1 MWESIVDFFSTILGK
16 FNTPHVLIDIID
28 IIVVAFLIY
37 KVLQLAVETRAEQL
51 LKGVVLVIA
60 LYAVAN
66 WLDMVA
72 INFIMSNILDI
83 GILAVLILFQPE
95 IRRALE
101 QVGRS
106 KLSESMRVF
115 SRDNGKHQDVAETQK
130 VVNEICAAASSLSLS
145 KTGAL
150 MCLEKE
156 TKLGEV
162 VATGTDIHAHVT
174 AELLENIFY
183 PKAPLHD
190 GAVVISKNRIR
201 SAGCF
206 LPLSQNYEISK
217 ELGTRHRAALGLSEV
232 SDAVIVVVSEETGK
246 ISFVQN
252 GQMLRGLTPDELRNR
267 LYVHFIKPLTEQKT
281 ENRTKRSR
289 FQFLH
294 SEGRSNEKK

>member
-28 IIVVAFLIY
+28 ILVVAFLIY

-106 KLSESMRVF
+106 KLSESMKVF
-115 SRDNGKHQDVAETQK
+115 SRDNAKHQDVAETQK

-162 VATGTDIHAHVT
+162 AATGTDIYAQVT

-232 SDAVIVVVSEETGK
+232 SDAVVVVVSEETGK

-267 LYVHFIKPLTEQKT
+267 LYVHFVKPLTEQKT
-281 ENRTKRSR
+281 ENRTKRPK
-289 FQFLH
+289 FLH